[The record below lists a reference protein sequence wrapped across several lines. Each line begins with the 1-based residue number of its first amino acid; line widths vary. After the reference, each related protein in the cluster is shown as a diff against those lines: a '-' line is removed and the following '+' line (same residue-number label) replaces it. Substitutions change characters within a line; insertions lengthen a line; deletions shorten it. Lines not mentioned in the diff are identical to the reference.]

1 MNETE
6 APIRTPC
13 SADWESMEG
22 DEERRFCTTCNKHVH
37 DLSAMTEDQARA
49 VVARDGVCVRYRCD
63 PDTGDLQHR
72 RPRTFAV
79 RLATAAVL
87 TAGVA
92 LPAVAAISREPGEV
106 GLLSMAWEALLDWS
120 SEPEEEAHAMDAQL
134 VLEETEQEMPHA
146 GRRTHSTRRRL
157 VMGGSVLAVL
167 ERNSRQSA
175 DPSTTVERP

>member
-1 MNETE
+1 MNQAD

-22 DEERRFCTTCNKHVH
+22 DEERRFCTTCNTHVH
-37 DLSAMTEDQARA
+37 DLSAMTEEQARA

-63 PDTGDLQHR
+63 PDTGDLEHR

-92 LPAVAAISREPGEV
+92 LPAAAAISREPGEV

-120 SEPEEEAHAMDAQL
+120 SEQETDEEDDAPPPLL
-134 VLEETEQEMPHA
+134 VMEETEPVMPHEWPQIN
-146 GRRTHSTRRRL
+146 STAVDV
-157 VMGGSVLAVL
+157 VMGDVY
-167 ERNSRQSA
+167 
-175 DPSTTVERP
+175 